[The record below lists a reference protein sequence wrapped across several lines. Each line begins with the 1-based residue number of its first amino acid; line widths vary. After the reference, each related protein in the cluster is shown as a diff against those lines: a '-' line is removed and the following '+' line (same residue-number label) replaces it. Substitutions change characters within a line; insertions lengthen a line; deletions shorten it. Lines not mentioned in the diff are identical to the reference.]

1 MEAVENTQERGLN
14 MEGIDV
20 ISDTDRRR
28 QTKLLEDRYLPL
40 ICQGKR
46 AFLLGAGCSVTAGIP
61 TMRELSNSVLASI
74 PKGKGKG
81 VMSALQGCYAESN
94 SCTIEDYMSEIVDY
108 IAITERREGQGGDQH
123 KVKIGR
129 QPVTG
134 EVLRS
139 LLSVI
144 KNGIFSKIADCAA
157 KENLETHRKFVR
169 SVRDIGDHGKSLS
182 ARPVDYF
189 TLNYDLLIEDALAYE
204 EIPYADG
211 MRGGALGW
219 WDADTYTQSCTARV
233 IKLHGSIDWMSAAT
247 EPFPRRVR
255 VQPSIPC
262 PPGQERMIWPAATKY
277 REAQHDPYATQ
288 IGLFHAI
295 LHDTSVD
302 AGTVLTII
310 GYSFGD
316 EHINAEI
323 ESALCENEHLT
334 VAAFTSQDPLPPVL
348 LNWRTAAFKKQVY
361 AYSPKE
367 MMCGDGDSSNAVSN
381 QTFDWWKF
389 EAIADFLE
397 GRR

>member
-1 MEAVENTQERGLN
+1 
-14 MEGIDV
+14 MEGTDA
-20 ISDTDRRR
+20 ISDTDRSL
-28 QTKLLEDRYLPL
+28 QTKLLEDKYLPL

-61 TMRELSNSVLASI
+61 TMRELSNSVLAFI

-81 VMSALQGCYAESN
+81 LMSSLQGCYAESN

-108 IAITERREGQGGDQH
+108 IAIAERRERQGDEQH

-129 QPVTG
+129 RPVTG
-134 EVLRS
+134 EGLKS

-157 KENLETHRKFVR
+157 EENLESHRKFVR

-189 TLNYDLLIEDALAYE
+189 TLNYDLLIEDALASE

-219 WDADTYTQSCTARV
+219 WDAGTYAQSCTARV
-233 IKLHGSIDWMSAAT
+233 VKLHGSVDWMSAAAD
-247 EPFPRRVR
+247 PFPCRVR
-255 VQPSIPC
+255 VQLGTPC

-288 IGLFHAI
+288 IGLFHTV
-295 LHDTSVD
+295 LHETSVD
-302 AGTVLTII
+302 AGTVLTVI

-323 ESALCENEHLT
+323 ESALYENEHLT
-334 VAAFTSQDPLPPVL
+334 VVVFTSEDSLPPIL
-348 LNWRTAAFKKQVY
+348 SDWRTASFKKQVY
-361 AYSPKE
+361 VLSPKG
-367 MMCGDGDSSNAVSN
+367 MDCGDEDSGSAVPEHR
-381 QTFDWWKF
+381 FDWWKF
-389 EAIADFLE
+389 EVIADFLE